1 LSGPTLLAFA
11 GSTRADSLNGRLLR
25 LAAQACEAAGG
36 TVTLLPGSALA
47 IPLYDGDSERDHGLP
62 EAAKALKRQIAAHD
76 GLLIASPEYNGSLT
90 PALKNALDWA
100 SRREGD
106 EPGLAAYRAKTAAI
120 IAASHGRLGGARSL
134 MALRQV
140 LAALGVHVIPQQLA
154 LAQAGKAFDQDGA
167 LTDTAQAAALADV
180 ARALVETTR
189 KLRSRS

>member
-1 LSGPTLLAFA
+1 MSSPRLLAFA
-11 GSTRADSLNGRLLR
+11 GSTRADSLNGKLLR
-25 LAAQACEAAGG
+25 LAARDCEAAGG
-36 TVTLLPGSALA
+36 KVTLLPGSALA

-106 EPGLAAYRAKTAAI
+106 EPGLAADAGKTAAI
-120 IAASHGRLGGARSL
+120 IAGSPGRLGGARSL
-134 MALRQV
+134 MALRHV

-154 LAQAGKAFDQDGA
+154 LSQARAAFDEAGELVDS
-167 LTDTAQAAALADV
+167 AQAAALSAI
-180 ARALVETTR
+180 AQALVETTA
-189 KLRSRS
+189 KLTA